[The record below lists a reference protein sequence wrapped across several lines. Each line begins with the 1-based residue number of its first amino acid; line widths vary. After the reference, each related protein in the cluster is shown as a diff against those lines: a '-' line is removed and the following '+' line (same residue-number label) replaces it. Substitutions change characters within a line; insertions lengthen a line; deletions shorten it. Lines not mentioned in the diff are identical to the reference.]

1 MNFKKYNIFLILL
14 VIIGLQFAGQ
24 TAVQAE
30 NPFFKPHSDQ
40 APQEKQTPETTS
52 KQSKSRLSYPFLDKI
67 IVIQAGLNQKIS
79 GLVREARDQRSAA
92 PLLPLL
98 AITFLYGILHAAGP
112 GHGKAVAGSYILTQ
126 RQGVGRVIALG
137 ALIAFFHGMSGI
149 LIVFAAR
156 FILETGVS
164 QSMDQTSHVVQL
176 VSYGALVVL
185 GAVLFVSGLLKI
197 RKGRDAG
204 EEDSVQ
210 TEQGAYSNASLS
222 WKRIFSV
229 AFFMG
234 MVPCPG
240 VVFVMLFCL
249 SMGMLWLG
257 VILSFT
263 QILGMAITIA
273 CVVLIGHFGKKSL
286 AATAGRFAS
295 ADRIFVF
302 VELLG
307 AFMLTSLGT
316 LLFLAALHS

>member
-1 MNFKKYNIFLILL
+1 LP
-14 VIIGLQFAGQ
+14 FAGQ
-24 TAVQAE
+24 TAAQAQ
-30 NPFFKPHSDQ
+30 NPFFKPRSDQ
-40 APQEKQTPETTS
+40 TVQKGTPASQEKQTPETTS
-52 KQSKSRLSYPFLDKI
+52 KPSKSWFNYPFIDKI
-67 IVIQAGLNQKIS
+67 IVIQARLNQKIS
-79 GLVREARDQRSAA
+79 CLVREARDQRSAA

-126 RQGVGRVIALG
+126 RQGVERVIALG
-137 ALIAFFHGMSGI
+137 VLIAFFHGMSGI

-156 FILETGVS
+156 FVLETGVS
-164 QSMDQTSHVVQL
+164 QSMERTSHVVQL
-176 VSYGALVVL
+176 VSYGALAVL
-185 GAVLFVSGLLKI
+185 GAVLFISGLLKI

-204 EEDSVQ
+204 EKDSGQ
-210 TEQGAYSNASLS
+210 TEQGAYPIQSLS

-240 VVFVMLFCL
+240 VVFVMLFCF

-257 VILSFT
+257 VVLSIT

-295 ADRIFVF
+295 AEIIFVA

-307 AFMLTSLGT
+307 ALMLTSLGT